1 MTEINNSFEII
12 SIKRIP
18 AQDMGALQFFEG
30 IHDIPFEIK
39 RIYYIT
45 EVPKNIWRGGHAHKT
60 LKQIIFCP
68 YGNVILRL
76 SDGITTID
84 IELDRP
90 DKGVI
95 ITRPLWRDMLWRKEG
110 SVLCVAAS
118 DFYNENDYIRNRK
131 EFIKYMEDR

>member
-12 SIKRIP
+12 SIRKIIVP
-18 AQDMGALQFFEG
+18 DMGALQFFEG
-30 IHDIPFEIK
+30 MQDIPFEIK

-45 EVPKNIWRGGHAHKT
+45 EVPQNVWRGGHAHKT
-60 LKQIIFCP
+60 LRQLLFCP
-68 YGNVILRL
+68 FGNVMLRL
-76 SDGITTID
+76 SDGINTID

-95 ITRPLWRDMLWRKEG
+95 ITRPLWRDMLWRNEG

-118 DFYNENDYIRNRK
+118 DYYNENDYIRNRI
-131 EFIKYMEDR
+131 EFNKYMEDR